1 MMMGVEGGNQEERTV
16 HVKLC
21 AMDTEIEGLDL
32 NFDFRVLCM
41 NEKSLLSTELKNN
54 TEKKKLKVIVSSI
67 GLNMG
72 FGDRAMLG
80 KQTV

>member
-1 MMMGVEGGNQEERTV
+1 MCT
-16 HVKLC
+16 
-21 AMDTEIEGLDL
+21 MDAEIEGLDL
-32 NFDFRVLCM
+32 NFDFRVLYM
-41 NEKSLLSTELKNN
+41 NEKSLLPTELKNN
-54 TEKKKLKVIVSSI
+54 TEKKKKLKVIVSSS

>member
-1 MMMGVEGGNQEERTV
+1 
-16 HVKLC
+16 
-21 AMDTEIEGLDL
+21 MDAEIEGLDL

-41 NEKSLLSTELKNN
+41 NEEFVANWTE
-54 TEKKKLKVIVSSI
+54 EQHRKKKLKVIVSSS
-67 GLNMG
+67 GLNME

>member
-1 MMMGVEGGNQEERTV
+1 MCT
-16 HVKLC
+16 
-21 AMDTEIEGLDL
+21 MDAEIEGLDL

-41 NEKSLLSTELKNN
+41 NEKSLLPTELKNN
-54 TEKKKLKVIVSSI
+54 TEKKKLKVIVSSS